1 MYNIIFALCTFG
13 GNVDDII
20 NNCLGPYVFRVNNDV
35 YHNIGSLLPL
45 DGFAPKFAQFY
56 MYDGQE
62 AINHRLNFPRTGDKL
77 DPDIFNLLLQMLTRD
92 NVLVEIFKQI
102 RERYHIDQ
110 QIHVR
115 LRLLERSTSDGRFVN
130 LLGVNDYEFVG
141 LAVDEDLTN
150 RRDILVHYKQ
160 RGLQPITELHPCFM
174 SLQYPLLFPHGEDG
188 FQLGIKYRGSTNV
201 GNDNEN
207 THGDVSAADVGK
219 RIVLPSSFTG
229 EIQRAL
235 AATGCGDTSAH
246 TDIVARLFKLK
257 LVTMMS
263 GFTKKDVLGSVLAVD
278 GDKILSTDDIDFI
291 ISVELPDKEADNV
304 AYHTV
309 AQFMMH
315 EPCGAANPRCP
326 CMANEKCINT
336 I

>member
-1 MYNIIFALCTFG
+1 MIG
-13 GNVDDII
+13 
-20 NNCLGPYVFRVNNDV
+20 LGTYSF
-35 YHNIGSLLPL
+35 HQIGDNEDEELMQV
-45 DGFAPKFAQFY
+45 KAQ
-56 MYDGQE
+56 
-62 AINHRLNFPRTGDKL
+62 
-77 DPDIFNLLLQMLTRD
+77 
-92 NVLVEIFKQI
+92 LVE
-102 RERYHIDQ
+102 
-110 QIHVR
+110 V
-115 LRLLERSTSDGRFVN
+115 LRNAENKLN
-130 LLGVNDYEFVG
+130 LVSELNWKSELTEDRKLSELKESKLISG
-141 LAVDEDLTN
+141 L
-150 RRDILVHYKQ
+150 KC
-160 RGLQPITELHPCFM
+160 G
-174 SLQYPLLFPHGEDG
+174 
-188 FQLGIKYRGSTNV
+188 
-201 GNDNEN
+201 
-207 THGDVSAADVGK
+207 HGDVSAADVGK

-315 EPCGAANPRCP
+315 EPCGAANPRRDETNRDLKYVRYPIRYCWDN
-326 CMANEKCINT
+326 AGKFWAAQK
-336 I
+336 